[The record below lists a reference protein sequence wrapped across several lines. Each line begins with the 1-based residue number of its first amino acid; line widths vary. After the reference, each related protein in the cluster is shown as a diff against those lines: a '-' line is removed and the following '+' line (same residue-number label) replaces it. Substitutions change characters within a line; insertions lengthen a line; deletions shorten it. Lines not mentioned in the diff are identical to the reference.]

1 LVAILDADKE
11 GFLRSER
18 SLIQTCGRA
27 ARNVFGTVILYADH
41 VTRSMQRAVDEMNRR
56 RRLQEAYN
64 KRYHIT
70 PESIQ
75 KEITSIL
82 TSVYEADY
90 VTVPT
95 VSEPSAEYRSV
106 DDLEKV
112 IKELE
117 EEMKKAVRELAF
129 EKAAQLRDEIKELRK
144 LDMDLR

>member
-1 LVAILDADKE
+1 
-11 GFLRSER
+11 
-18 SLIQTCGRA
+18 
-27 ARNVFGTVILYADH
+27 

-95 VSEPSAEYRSV
+95 VSEPPAEYRSV

-117 EEMKKAVRELAF
+117 EEMKKAVKELAF